1 MTKYF
6 GREEH
11 LVEIYVTVNG
21 HVAIKS
27 TGLEDNRDVTL
38 LITPRQAELIAKDLP
53 SFALIAEQNFME
65 LTDE

>member
-6 GREEH
+6 GRQEH
-11 LVEIYVTVNG
+11 TVEIWATVGG

-27 TGLEDNRDVTL
+27 MGLEDGREVTL
-38 LITPRQAELIAKDLP
+38 LLTPKQAELIAKDLP
-53 SFALIAEQNFME
+53 SFAIIAEQNFMG